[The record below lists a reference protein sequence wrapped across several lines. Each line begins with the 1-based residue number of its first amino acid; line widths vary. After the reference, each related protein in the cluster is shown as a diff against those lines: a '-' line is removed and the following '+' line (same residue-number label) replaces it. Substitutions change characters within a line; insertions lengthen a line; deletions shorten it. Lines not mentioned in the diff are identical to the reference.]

1 MYIWDVLENR
11 TRKMSTKEFFD
22 FNGGSWR
29 SYYRDLVRGSF
40 LNEVYFK
47 FEEIEKSIAVLE
59 EDGEILKLKMET
71 GSMFAG
77 EGSSAESGKSRM
89 RKSVESWTCTSAAK
103 HFEF

>member
-11 TRKMSTKEFFD
+11 TRKMSAKEFFD

-40 LNEVYFK
+40 LNEVYFQ

-59 EDGEILKLKMET
+59 EDGEILKLKN
-71 GSMFAG
+71 GDWVHVCWRG
-77 EGSSAESGKSRM
+77 EQCRIWKEQDEEVCGELDL
-89 RKSVESWTCTSAAK
+89 
-103 HFEF
+103 HFCC